1 MKILW
6 NSHSAILIVLLLINS
21 AVGADANAWKTR
33 TIYQL
38 VTDRFWRSN
47 GDTRECEDLFKFCGG
62 DFDGIAMQLSYIK
75 DLGFDAIWISPVI
88 DNIESGYHG
97 YYFRNWEKINHHFGD
112 EAALKRLVD
121 TAHSMGMFVM
131 VDVLA
136 NHVAPIGYD
145 YSRIYP
151 FNEEYHYHRPCEV
164 TDWKNQ
170 WQLENCRL
178 FGLPDLDQNMPWVR
192 KYLCDWVRNLIQKY
206 NFDGIR
212 IDTVRHIDKD
222 FWSEYTRAA
231 GVFSIGEAFSGEDEY
246 IAQYQHVMDSAM
258 NFGMYFTINNVFAK
272 GYSMRELHQRID
284 SMDKSYK
291 NPDLLG
297 LFADNHDQFRFL
309 EDNPDWRSFKSALT
323 FVLTARGIPILYYGS
338 EQGFAGGTDPANRQP
353 LWTHMNR
360 NHELYK
366 YIQLLNRARV
376 AQGITTQP
384 FAERWVDDNIYA
396 FSRGKFF
403 VGLTNKVNG
412 QYKVE
417 VPESGFSEGETVCNI
432 FHQNDCVKIQNGM
445 LPLYL
450 NDGEAKIFIPKDS
463 SFFVSLKKS
472 IQEILTERRL
482 LALSSASALN

>member
-1 MKILW
+1 MRTIQTAL
-6 NSHSAILIVLLLINS
+6 LISLLLISS
-21 AVGADANAWKTR
+21 AAGADAEAWRTR

-38 VTDRFWRSN
+38 VTDRFWR
-47 GDTRECEDLFKFCGG
+47 GDDDTRECQDLYKFCGG
-62 DFDGIAMQLSYIK
+62 NFDGITKQLSYIK

-121 TAHSMGMFVM
+121 AAHAMGMFVM

-145 YSRIYP
+145 YSRINP
-151 FNEEYHYHRPCEV
+151 FNEEYHYHKPCEV

-192 KYLCDWVRNLIQKY
+192 KYLLNWVKNLVQKY

-222 FWSEYTRAA
+222 FWAEYSKAS

-246 IAQYQHVMDSAM
+246 IAQYQQVMDSAM
-258 NFGMYFTINNVFAK
+258 NFGMYFTINEVFAK
-272 GYSMRELHQRID
+272 GHSMRELPKRLN

-309 EDNPDWRSFKSALT
+309 EDNPDWRLFKSALT
-323 FVLTARGIPILYYGS
+323 FVLTARGIPIVYYGS

-366 YIQLLNRARV
+366 YIQVLNRARI
-376 AQGITTQP
+376 AQGTTAQT
-384 FAERWVDDNIYA
+384 FVEKWVDDNIYA
-396 FSRGKFF
+396 YTRGKFF
-403 VGLTNKVNG
+403 VALTNQVAG
-412 QYKVE
+412 QYRAD
-417 VPESGFSEGETVCNI
+417 VPDTGFSEGELLCNI
-432 FHQNDCVKIQNGM
+432 FHPTDCVKIQNGT

-450 NDGEAKIFIPKDS
+450 NDGEAKVFIPKDS
-463 SFFVSLKKS
+463 AFFVSLKKS
-472 IQEILTERRL
+472 VQEILTERML
-482 LALSSASALN
+482 SALSSDSTFN